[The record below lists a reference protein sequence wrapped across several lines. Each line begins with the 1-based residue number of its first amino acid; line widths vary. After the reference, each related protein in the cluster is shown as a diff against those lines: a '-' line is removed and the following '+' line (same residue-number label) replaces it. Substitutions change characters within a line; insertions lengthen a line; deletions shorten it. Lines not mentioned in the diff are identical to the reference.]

1 MLYIINTHENPEE
14 ILIYM
19 INFSAD
25 IFILHS
31 WYLRAI
37 TSSKGSGVADLWK
50 TFQNTKNI
58 FKFTQDYLFKIS
70 KFQLEFQYLTNE
82 N

>member
-1 MLYIINTHENPEE
+1 
-14 ILIYM
+14 M

-25 IFILHS
+25 TFILHS

-37 TSSKGSGVADLWK
+37 ITSKGSGVADLWK
-50 TFQNTKNI
+50 NFQNTKNI

-70 KFQLEFQYLTNE
+70 KFQLEFQNLTNE